1 MPPTGPG
8 PTKLSSLAYPHC
20 DNRYYQSGGAA
31 VAARELLAKPRKGL
45 SYMYALNRLPRP
57 EGTFT
62 FSLAQISQHE
72 TFYEQVF
79 IVNIQRFET

>member
-20 DNRYYQSGGAA
+20 DNRYYQSDGGGGARR
-31 VAARELLAKPRKGL
+31 VSCLPSREKD
-45 SYMYALNRLPRP
+45 YHMYALNRLPRP

-62 FSLAQISQHE
+62 FSHAQILLHE

-79 IVNIQRFET
+79 IVNIQRF